1 MKSIYKSLKYLIGF
15 GIVCYFIWFIA
26 TGWDHVQFKRFLY
39 QLILHPV
46 MVISGMVIYGSS
58 FYLKGIATKKLLGD
72 EIKLSSAMYGL
83 WYSLALNHLL
93 PIKGGDVLRSYI
105 LYEREGLS
113 KSASAQSVI
122 IVRLMDILSLF
133 LLVLLGI
140 SYVSLENPLSTD
152 VILVVGG
159 ILLLLIGLISYYKR
173 QFLYQQWNV
182 MLSLIK
188 GRGFFYAF
196 FLVFISWILEAAL
209 LLSVC
214 IATNTG
220 ISTFQGI
227 WVNSLTILGQVFQ
240 ITPGG
245 LANYETIMAFGL
257 NQFSITMETGI
268 TIAVLTHGIKFIF
281 SYSVGL
287 YALVKYP
294 VSLTLIKKLSKR
306 KGGA

>member
-1 MKSIYKSLKYLIGF
+1 MKNMYKSLKYVIGI
-15 GIVCYFIWFIA
+15 GIVGYFIWFIA
-26 TGWDHVQFKRFLY
+26 TGWNHDEFRRVFSQVLLNPFM
-39 QLILHPV
+39 ILSG
-46 MVISGMVIYGSS
+46 ISIYGFS
-58 FYLKGIATKKLLGD
+58 FYLKGMATKRLLD
-72 EIKLSSAMYGL
+72 HKIRLSSAMYGL

-122 IVRLMDILSLF
+122 IVRLMDILSLC
-133 LLVLLGI
+133 LLVGFGMSFI
-140 SYVSLENPLSTD
+140 SLVNPLTMK
-152 VILVVGG
+152 VMLVAGG
-159 ILLLLIGLISYYKR
+159 ITIPVLGWIYYIKR
-173 QFLYQQWNV
+173 SFLYQQWTV

-188 GRGFFYAF
+188 GKGFFPAF

-214 IATNTG
+214 IAANIG
-220 ISTFQGI
+220 ISAFQGI

-245 LANYETIMAFGL
+245 LANYETIMSFGL
-257 NQFSITMETGI
+257 SQFSLTMETGMA
-268 TIAVLTHGIKFIF
+268 IAVLTHGIKFVF

-294 VSLTLIKKLSKR
+294 VSPALIQKLRKR

>member
-1 MKSIYKSLKYLIGF
+1 MRSIYKSFTYIIGI
-15 GIVCYFIWFIA
+15 GILCYFIWFIA
-26 TGWDHVQFKRFLY
+26 TGWDHLQFKRLLS

-46 MVISGMVIYGSS
+46 LAMSGMFIYGSS

-72 EIKLSSAMYGL
+72 SIKLSSAMYGL

-93 PIKGGDVLRSYI
+93 PVKGGDVIRSYI

-122 IVRLMDILSLF
+122 IVRLMDILSLC
-133 LLVLLGI
+133 LLVSLGI
-140 SYVSLENPLSTD
+140 SFVALENPLSPD
-152 VILVVGG
+152 VILAVGG
-159 ILLLLIGLISYYKR
+159 ITLAIGVVSYYKR
-173 QFLYQQWNV
+173 QFLHHQWNV

-257 NQFSITMETGI
+257 SQFSIPMETGMA
-268 TIAVLTHGIKFIF
+268 IAVLTHGIKFAF

-287 YALVKYP
+287 YALLKHP
-294 VSLTLIKKLSKR
+294 ISPTLIKNLRKR